1 MIVNIVHVHMK
12 KIVAKPFGRRA
23 ITIPVLY
30 SFLSFRYLLK

>member
-23 ITIPVLY
+23 ITILY